1 MKGPTAYS
9 ENVGSYT
16 ENYFLKTIFF
26 IQTVRILFLV
36 AS

>member
-16 ENYFLKTIFF
+16 ENNIISWKQYFLFKLLEFCF
-26 IQTVRILFLV
+26 W
-36 AS
+36 